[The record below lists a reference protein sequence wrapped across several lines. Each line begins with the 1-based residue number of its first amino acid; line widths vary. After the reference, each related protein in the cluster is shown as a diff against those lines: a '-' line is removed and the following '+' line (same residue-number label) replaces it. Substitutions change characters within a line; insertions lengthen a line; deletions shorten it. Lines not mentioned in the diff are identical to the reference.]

1 MVYKR
6 KNNVNER
13 ICDSILKRISEL
25 ITVEEIRKW
34 KTGNI
39 ISIMAGTGRGKS
51 YWVKNILYAFAKQQ
65 NKRIL
70 YLIHRKNCIDQ
81 FKEEIKNDKKLDTI
95 SIMSYQKLE
104 TYWKYG
110 KEFDFSSYQYI
121 IVDEFHYFL
130 SDSAYN
136 KFTDISLNMILSQNN
151 CVRIFMSATGNYM
164 LRYINNYKHIQTKDY
179 ELPIE
184 YNFIEDLTFFN
195 KDETLEQFVE
205 ESISRKEKSIFFIQ
219 SAEKAYNLYKKY
231 KKHCLFNCSKSN
243 KHYKYVDKDKIN
255 NMLSMCKFEE
265 NILITTTVMD
275 SGVNILDTEVK
286 HIICDVKDVG
296 VLIQCIGRKRQLNN
310 KDKICLYIKTINN
323 NKLGGMKSRLLDK
336 IRKAKYFKENGL
348 QEFIKKYPRES
359 DESNIVYDVQ
369 IGDKDRCS
377 KRINEM
383 TYFKCNINMAIID
396 EMTSY
401 GKYGYCKY
409 LIDLFQYK
417 NKRGKRRYRLIDEN
431 YEIDLEEYLDSIV
444 GKKLFKDDKN
454 KLINIINLRDSRNR
468 QQKSISLLNE
478 YFEANNLPYIIHS
491 KRDSRRKL
499 NNSKINSNR
508 GKIYWLVGKINYK
521 KD

>member
-6 KNNVNER
+6 KNNINER

-25 ITVEEIRKW
+25 ITVDEIRKW
-34 KTGNI
+34 ETGNI

-136 KFTDISLNMILSQNN
+136 KFTDISLNMILSQND
-151 CVRIFMSATGNYM
+151 CIKIFMSATGNYM
-164 LRYINNYKHIQTKDY
+164 LRYINNYRHIETKDY

-195 KDETLEQFVE
+195 KDETLEKFIE

-219 SAEKAYNLYKKY
+219 SAEKAYDLYKKY
-231 KKHCLFNCSKSN
+231 KKHCLFNCGKSD
-243 KHYKYVDKDKIN
+243 KHYRYVDKDKIN
-255 NMLSMCKFEE
+255 NMLTQCKFEE
-265 NILITTTVMD
+265 DVLITTTCMD
-275 SGVNILDTEVK
+275 AGVNIIDKQVK
-286 HIICDVKDVG
+286 HIICDVKDIG
-296 VLIQCIGRKRQLNN
+296 VLIQCIGRKRQIDD
-310 KDKICLYIKTINN
+310 KDKIYLYIRTIKNEQ
-323 NKLGGMKSRLLDK
+323 LGGMKSQLLKK
-336 IRKAKYFKENGL
+336 IRMARYFKDNGL
-348 QEFIKKYPRES
+348 QEFLKKYPRES
-359 DESNIVYDVQ
+359 DENNIVYDIQ
-369 IGDKDRCS
+369 TSDKDKCS

-383 TYFKCNINMAIID
+383 SYFKCNIDIARINKMIN
-396 EMTSY
+396 Y

-409 LIDLFQYK
+409 LINLFRYK
-417 NKRGKRRYRLIDEN
+417 NKRGKRRYRLINED
-431 YEIDLEEYLDSIV
+431 YEIDLDQYLDSIV
-444 GKKLFKDDKN
+444 GKKLYKDDKN
-454 KLINIINLRDSRNR
+454 TLIDIINLRDSRNR
-468 QQKSISLLNE
+468 QQKSISLLNK
-478 YFEANNLPYIIHS
+478 YFEANKIPYIILPKKS
-491 KRDSRRKL
+491 DNKRYWIVE
-499 NNSKINSNR
+499 KIE
-508 GKIYWLVGKINYK
+508 L
-521 KD
+521 